1 MANNRELS
9 QVGSLVTVND
19 SSAQVGIA
27 NSVGI
32 NTTAPTGSFALDVH
46 GTANITSTLNIQGSP
61 AATQGDATALAIALG

>member
-1 MANNRELS
+1 MCIR
-9 QVGSLVTVND
+9 D
-19 SSAQVGIA
+19 S
-27 NSVGI
+27 